1 MGTKNDGS
9 VRILTPLE
17 VADLM
22 NEKGEENVLFLD
34 VREPWEFESNT
45 GHVKGS
51 VLIPMMDIPDRLDEL
66 RKHRDKE
73 IAVICNSGH
82 RSYYACQYLMDN
94 GITNVFSIDGGIQ
107 KWLRTG
113 METEYSE

>member
-1 MGTKNDGS
+1 MSNENDGS

-17 VADLM
+17 VSDLLK
-22 NEKGEENVLFLD
+22 NKGEDKVLFLD
-34 VREPWEFESNT
+34 VREPWEFDSNT

-51 VLIPMMDIPDRLDEL
+51 VLMPMMEIPDRLEEL
-66 RKHRDKE
+66 RKHRDKD

-94 GITNVFSIDGGIQ
+94 GITNVFSVDGGIQ
-107 KWLRTG
+107 KWLRMG
-113 METEYSE
+113 LETEYSD